1 MTRPIATTGSPS
13 RPASGANTRANY
25 NHLRKMATSPTPIK
39 TSVPTIS
46 QSSALI
52 PFPSRSILAADQPL
66 EPINLAQ
73 ARFNEALMFALLL
86 NFSTWGLFALA
97 VWALFFKVR

>member
-25 NHLRKMATSPTPIK
+25 NHLRTMATSPTPTK

-52 PFPSRSILAADQPL
+52 PLPARSILAADAPL
-66 EPINLAQ
+66 EPLNLAQ
-73 ARFNEALMFALLL
+73 ARFYETLRFALLL
-86 NFSTWGLFALA
+86 NFSIWGLFFGA
-97 VWALFFKVR
+97 VWALFF